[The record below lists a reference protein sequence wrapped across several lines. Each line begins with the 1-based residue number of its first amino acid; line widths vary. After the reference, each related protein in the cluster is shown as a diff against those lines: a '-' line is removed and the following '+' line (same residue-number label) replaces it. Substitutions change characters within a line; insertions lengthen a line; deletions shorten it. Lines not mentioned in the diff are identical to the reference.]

1 MSNESIVE
9 AHGLVK
15 VYRRGDHEIRPLDGL
30 DMEVT
35 NGEFLSL
42 VGPSGSGKST
52 LLHMIGGLDKAD
64 EGTCRVGDSELSSMS
79 ERELSIFRAANVG
92 FIFQTFNLVPILT
105 AYENVELPLRLLS
118 LSASRRREQ
127 VNAVLDIVGLSDR
140 ASHLPSQLSGGQEQ
154 RVAVARALVT
164 DPRIV
169 IADEPTGDLDE
180 DSSEQVSGILRTLSS
195 AHGKTI
201 IMVTH
206 DADMA
211 ARADRTLYFNRGRLS
226 ESRPESHR
234 SQEGDR

>member
-1 MSNESIVE
+1 
-9 AHGLVK
+9 
-15 VYRRGDHEIRPLDGL
+15 
-30 DMEVT
+30 
-35 NGEFLSL
+35 
-42 VGPSGSGKST
+42 
-52 LLHMIGGLDKAD
+52 
-64 EGTCRVGDSELSSMS
+64 MS

-127 VNAVLDIVGLSDR
+127 VSAVLEIVGLLDR

-180 DSSEQVSGILRTLSS
+180 DSSGQVAEILSTLSS

-206 DADMA
+206 DADIA
-211 ARADRTLYFNRGRLS
+211 AQSDRTLYFHRGRLS
-226 ESRPESHR
+226 DRKPDSHR
-234 SQEGDR
+234 AKESDR

>member
-1 MSNESIVE
+1 
-9 AHGLVK
+9 
-15 VYRRGDHEIRPLDGL
+15 
-30 DMEVT
+30 
-35 NGEFLSL
+35 
-42 VGPSGSGKST
+42 
-52 LLHMIGGLDKAD
+52 
-64 EGTCRVGDSELSSMS
+64 MS

-118 LSASRRREQ
+118 LSATRRREQ
-127 VNAVLDIVGLSDR
+127 VSAVLEIVGLSDR

-164 DPRIV
+164 DPRII

-180 DSSEQVSGILRTLSS
+180 DSSEQVAEILRTLSS
-195 AHGKTI
+195 VHGKTI

-211 ARADRTLYFNRGRLS
+211 ARSDRTLYFNRGRLS
-226 ESRPESHR
+226 AKRQESRGAEES
-234 SQEGDR
+234 DR